1 METHSPKGPDR
12 GRSPTA
18 VSAPPRSA
26 GQEASPPLPLLTVED
41 LASHLSLSARGARQV
56 LERVDLPGFRI
67 GKRWYVRR
75 EDLDTAVA
83 KMASHGRRD
92 PEAAVRT
99 LRGLPASPKA
109 RRKP

>member
-41 LASHLSLSARGARQV
+41 LASYLSLSARGARQV
-56 LERVDLPGFRI
+56 LERGDLPGFRI

-83 KMASHGRRD
+83 KKAARGRRD
-92 PEAAVRT
+92 PEAAVRI
-99 LRGLPASPKA
+99 LRGLPTSRKA